1 MLHFSVWF
9 FFVWLNSSVLF
20 TWEINLRPY
29 DGHYPPTDTWAN
41 TPILYE
47 HEPAGAH
54 ARRQTREH
62 MFASMQYK
70 HTQGAC
76 ARSTYLH
83 TLIENRQTYSP
94 TCHLNTVHAYFFLAW
109 IVQSDAR
116 VSYAR
121 YLIFL
126 VIINDTFARTVKSPS
141 FICLISQKA
150 QRCTSRLMSEQVCLW
165 IPNQAFVSHIM
176 VGAPIRYWEIYPKT
190 QTLIMVLF
198 IKYYSCQKGAAC
210 GRAFH
215 SRWNTSLKKE
225 TEIREETIL
234 IFWSKCPRF
243 QQMTFCT
250 TSIL

>member
-1 MLHFSVWF
+1 MQKKKKKKSGTMVFVCAKKNILDMIYKCLSSLCMNAADMLHFSVWV

-54 ARRQTREH
+54 ARRQTQEH

-94 TCHLNTVHAYFFLAW
+94 TCHLNTVHAYFSGMNCA
-109 IVQSDAR
+109 V
-116 VSYAR
+116 
-121 YLIFL
+121 
-126 VIINDTFARTVKSPS
+126 
-141 FICLISQKA
+141 
-150 QRCTSRLMSEQVCLW
+150 RCTRVICALS
-165 IPNQAFVSHIM
+165 NFASH
-176 VGAPIRYWEIYPKT
+176 
-190 QTLIMVLF
+190 
-198 IKYYSCQKGAAC
+198 
-210 GRAFH
+210 
-215 SRWNTSLKKE
+215 N
-225 TEIREETIL
+225 
-234 IFWSKCPRF
+234 
-243 QQMTFCT
+243 
-250 TSIL
+250 